1 MNETGRFPLHGARW
15 IMSAPAVIGMLLAL
29 SHGLAFA
36 DARSG
41 EAKSFLCD
49 LCHNTGTG
57 GGAAPILQGQPA
69 PYIVLQLQAF
79 KDKKRAG
86 VMQTNASGMSTEDMR
101 DIADYFAAQKP
112 LRTPFRSDPSKVMRG
127 RQRANELG
135 CASCH
140 QSDYSGQGDVPRLA
154 GQWYDYLGAELKNFR
169 TGNRAHGSAPPA
181 DTVRNPTAE
190 DADVLAHFLT
200 AQE

>member
-1 MNETGRFPLHGARW
+1 MKASLVI
-15 IMSAPAVIGMLLAL
+15 IMLFAL
-29 SHGLAFA
+29 SHGLTFA
-36 DARSG
+36 DVKSG

-49 LCHNTGTG
+49 LCHNTRS
-57 GGAAPILQGQPA
+57 GGAAPLLQGQPA
-69 PYIVLQLQAF
+69 PYLVLQLQAF
-79 KDKKRAG
+79 KDKRRAG

-112 LRTPFRSDPSKVMRG
+112 LRTPFRPDPAKVALG
-127 RQRANELG
+127 RQRADELG

-154 GQWYDYLGAELKNFR
+154 GQWYDYLDAELKNFR
-169 TGNRAHGSAPPA
+169 SGTRAHGNASPG
-181 DTVRNPTAE
+181 DTVRNPTSADS
-190 DADVLAHFLT
+190 DALVHFLI

>member
-1 MNETGRFPLHGARW
+1 
-15 IMSAPAVIGMLLAL
+15 MSAPAVIGMLLAL

-57 GGAAPILQGQPA
+57 GGAAPKLQGQPA

-112 LRTPFRSDPSKVMRG
+112 LRTPFRSDPSKVMLG

-190 DADVLAHFLT
+190 DADVLVHFLT
-200 AQE
+200 ARE

>member
-1 MNETGRFPLHGARW
+1 MNEIRRFTLQGARW
-15 IMSAPAVIGMLLAL
+15 TISALLAL
-29 SHGLAFA
+29 SSGVAFA
-36 DARSG
+36 DAKSG

-49 LCHNTGTG
+49 LCHNTGTYG
-57 GGAAPILQGQPA
+57 EAAPILQGQPA
-69 PYIVLQLQAF
+69 PYLVLQLQAF

-112 LRTPFRSDPSKVMRG
+112 FRTPFRPDPSKVILG

-154 GQWYDYLGAELKNFR
+154 GQWYGYLVAELKNFR
-169 TGNRAHGSAPPA
+169 TGNRAHGNAPPA

-190 DADVLAHFLT
+190 DADVLVHFLT

>member
-1 MNETGRFPLHGARW
+1 MQGARW
-15 IMSAPAVIGMLLAL
+15 TISALFAL
-29 SHGLAFA
+29 SSGVAFA
-36 DARSG
+36 DAKSG

-49 LCHNTGTG
+49 LCHNTGTYG
-57 GGAAPILQGQPA
+57 EAAPILQGQPA
-69 PYIVLQLQAF
+69 PYLVLQLQAF

-112 LRTPFRSDPSKVMRG
+112 FRTPFRPDPSKVILG

-154 GQWYDYLGAELKNFR
+154 GQWYGYLVAELKNFQ
-169 TGNRAHGSAPPA
+169 TGGRAHGNAPPA

-190 DADVLAHFLT
+190 DADVLVHFLT

>member
-1 MNETGRFPLHGARW
+1 MNEIRRFTLQGARW
-15 IMSAPAVIGMLLAL
+15 TISALFAL
-29 SHGLAFA
+29 SSGVAFA
-36 DARSG
+36 DAKSG

-49 LCHNTGTG
+49 LCHNTGTYG
-57 GGAAPILQGQPA
+57 EAAPILQGQPA
-69 PYIVLQLQAF
+69 PYLVLQLQAF

-101 DIADYFAAQKP
+101 DIAEYFAAQKP
-112 LRTPFRSDPSKVMRG
+112 FRTPFRPDPSKVVFG

-140 QSDYSGQGDVPRLA
+140 QSDYSGRDVPRLA
-154 GQWYDYLGAELKNFR
+154 GQWYGYLGAELKNFR
-169 TGNRAHGSAPPA
+169 TGNRAHGNAPPG

-190 DADVLAHFLT
+190 DADVQVQFLT